1 MNIQIP
7 RIRSI
12 GIALILMLLP
22 LTIAGISCWNTQLVH
37 ESGRWVAHTHEVV
50 SAIDALLL
58 TTQEAET
65 GERGYL
71 ITGND
76 AYLEPYRIAVSKVP
90 LQIARLRKLTADNPD
105 QQTHIKILEEQIAVR
120 FNELQRIID
129 LCKGEGFAVAR
140 DAVLEG
146 KGEHEME
153 AIRDQA
159 AATMKVE
166 KDLLEARRRRTQSG
180 YQIGIASEIIA
191 GLLGAALVMF
201 AWHLLRRDFVA
212 RLQAS
217 AALGEAQ
224 RQVNETR
231 ALLEVLMA
239 SAPVGI
245 AFFDREMR
253 YGSINAY
260 LAEINGFPVEAHIGR
275 TASEIPGIA
284 AQADHL
290 FRQALETM
298 NPLLNLE
305 VRDESSNSS
314 GVQKMW
320 LASWFPVSRENGK
333 ACGVG
338 LIVQDITERK
348 RIEEQLRLNVE
359 RYRLAIDAAELG
371 TFYCPV
377 PLGPIFWNTK
387 CKEHFWLPPE
397 EDVNFELF
405 YAILHP
411 DDREP
416 TRQAIE
422 TALRDHGI
430 YDVEYRTVA
439 PDGQRTRWIRAKG
452 CGYYDAQGA
461 LTRFDGI
468 TIEITG
474 PKQIQAERDE
484 LLIQERRARAQVEQ
498 ASQAKDEFLAT
509 LSHELRSPLMAIL
522 GWTQLLRSTNQENP
536 ATWKEGLAVI
546 ERNTHAQVQL
556 IEDLLDISRIIS
568 GKLRMDVCSVDLPAV
583 IKAAIDVVQPTA
595 RAREI
600 RLETMIDPRAGP
612 VPGDP
617 NRLQQVAWNLLSNA
631 IKFTPKRGRVQVILA
646 RINSHVEITVS
657 DTGKGIPAEFL
668 PHVFERFT
676 QLDSSSTRAHQG
688 LGLGLAI
695 CRHLVELH
703 GGSIYADSEGEDK
716 GSTFRVKLP
725 LAIALDPSSVSV
737 AETRVHPLIRGDSK
751 ATMDNLP
758 QELEG
763 ISVLAVDDDPGARRL
778 LEQVLTYCKATVTVV
793 ATAQEALEAVEQLRP
808 HVLLC
813 DIEMPGEDGYS
824 LLRRIR
830 ALGPERGGN
839 IAAAALTAYARGED
853 RTRALRAGF
862 QLYVSKPV
870 EITELV
876 TVVTNLA
883 GRVTHR

>member
-1 MNIQIP
+1 MNIQMP
-7 RIRSI
+7 RIQSI
-12 GIALILMLLP
+12 GFALILMLLP
-22 LTIAGISCWNTQLVH
+22 LIIAGISCWNTQLVH
-37 ESGRWVAHTHEVV
+37 KNSRWVAHTHEVV

-65 GERGYL
+65 GQRGYL
-71 ITGND
+71 ITEDD
-76 AYLEPYRIAVSKVP
+76 AYLEPFRNAVSKVH
-90 LQIARLRKLTADNPD
+90 LQIARLRELTADNPD
-105 QQTHIKILEEQIAVR
+105 QQTHIKMLEEQIAAR
-120 FNELQRIID
+120 FKELQRIID
-129 LCKGEGFAVAR
+129 LRKGEGFAVAR
-140 DAVLEG
+140 DALLG
-146 KGEHEME
+146 KGNHEME
-153 AIRDQA
+153 AIRVQA
-159 AATMKVE
+159 AVTMKVE
-166 KDLLEARRRRTQSG
+166 KDLLEARRRQSQNS
-180 YQIGIASEIIA
+180 YRIGIASEIVA
-191 GLLGAALVMF
+191 GVLGGALVIL

-224 RQVNETR
+224 QQVNEAR

-245 AFFDREMR
+245 AFLDREMR
-253 YGSINAY
+253 YGSINSH

-275 TASEIPGIA
+275 TAAEIPGIG
-284 AQADHL
+284 AQAEGL
-290 FRQALETM
+290 FRQVLETM
-298 NPLLNLE
+298 SPLLNLE
-305 VRDESSNSS
+305 VRGESS
-314 GVQKMW
+314 GVQKIW
-320 LASWFPVSRENGK
+320 LESWFPVSRENGK
-333 ACGVG
+333 ASGVG
-338 LIVQDITERK
+338 VIVQDITERK
-348 RIEEQLRLNVE
+348 RIEEQLRLNEE

-397 EDVNFELF
+397 EDINFELF
-405 YAILHP
+405 YAILYP

-422 TALRDHGI
+422 RALRDHGT

-439 PDGQRTRWIRAKG
+439 PDGQRMRWIRAKG
-452 CGYYDAQGA
+452 CGYYDAQGE

-484 LLIQERRARAQVEQ
+484 LLIQERQARAQLEQ

-509 LSHELRSPLMAIL
+509 LSHELRTPLMAIL
-522 GWTQLLRSTNQENP
+522 GWTQLLRSTDQENP
-536 ATWKEGLAVI
+536 ATRKEGLQVI
-546 ERNTHAQVQL
+546 ERNTQAQVQL

-595 RAREI
+595 QAREI

-631 IKFTPKRGRVQVILA
+631 IKFTPKRGKVQVILA

-657 DTGKGIPAEFL
+657 DTGQGIPAEFL
-668 PHVFERFT
+668 PHLFERFT

-695 CRHLVELH
+695 CCHLVELH
-703 GGSIYADSEGEDK
+703 GGSIHAESEGQDK

-725 LAIALDPSSVSV
+725 LAIALDPPSAAV
-737 AETRVHPLIRGDSK
+737 ARVHPLIRGESK
-751 ATMDNLP
+751 ATMDKLP
-758 QELEG
+758 QDLEG

-808 HVLLC
+808 QVLLC

-824 LLRRIR
+824 LLKRIR
-830 ALGPERGGN
+830 ALGPDRGGN
-839 IAAAALTAYARGED
+839 IAAAALTAYARAED

-870 EITELV
+870 EISELV
-876 TVVTNLA
+876 TVVANLA
-883 GRVTHR
+883 GRAK

>member
-7 RIRSI
+7 RIQSI
-12 GIALILMLLP
+12 GFALILMLLP
-22 LTIAGISCWNTQLVH
+22 LLIAGIACWNTQLLH
-37 ESGRWVAHTHEVV
+37 ENSRWVAHTHEVV

-65 GERGYL
+65 GQRGYL

-76 AYLEPYRIAVSKVP
+76 AYLEPYQIAVSKVP

-105 QQTHIKILEEQIAVR
+105 QQSRITILEEQIATR

-129 LCKGEGFAVAR
+129 LRKSEGFAVAR

-146 KGEHEME
+146 KGDREME
-153 AIRDQA
+153 AIRLQVA
-159 AATMKVE
+159 VTMKAE
-166 KDLLEARRRRTQSG
+166 KDLLEARRRQTQSS
-180 YQIGIASEIIA
+180 YRIGIASEIVA
-191 GLLGAALVMF
+191 GFLGGALVIL
-201 AWHLLRRDFVA
+201 AWYLLRRDFVA

-224 RQVNETR
+224 QQVNEAR

-245 AFFDREMR
+245 AFLDREMR

-260 LAEINGFPVEAHIGR
+260 LAEINGFSAEAHIGR
-275 TASEIPGIA
+275 TAAEIPGIV
-284 AQADHL
+284 AQAEGL
-290 FRQALETM
+290 FREVLETM
-298 NPLLNLE
+298 NPILNLE
-305 VRDESSNSS
+305 VRGESSNPS
-314 GVQKMW
+314 GEQKIW
-320 LASWFPVSRENGK
+320 LESWFPVSRENGK
-333 ACGVG
+333 TSGVG
-338 LIVQDITERK
+338 VIVQDITERK
-348 RIEEQLRLNVE
+348 RIEEQLRLNEE

-387 CKEHFWLPPE
+387 CKEHFWLPSE
-397 EDVNFELF
+397 EGVNFERF

-452 CGYYDAQGA
+452 RGYYDLQGE

-474 PKQIQAERDE
+474 AKQIQAERDE
-484 LLIQERRARAQVEQ
+484 LLIQERQARVQVEQ

-509 LSHELRSPLMAIL
+509 LSHELRTPLMAIL
-522 GWTQLLRSTNQENP
+522 GWTQLLRSTHQENP
-536 ATWKEGLAVI
+536 ATWKEGLEVI
-546 ERNTHAQVQL
+546 ERNTHVQVQL

-595 RAREI
+595 QAREI

-631 IKFTPKRGRVQVILA
+631 IKFTPKRGKVQVILA
-646 RINSHVEITVS
+646 RINSHVEVTVS
-657 DTGKGIPAEFL
+657 DTGQGIPAEFL

-676 QLDSSSTRAHQG
+676 QRDSSSTRAHQG

-703 GGSIYADSEGEDK
+703 GGSIHAESEGEDK

-725 LAIALDPSSVSV
+725 LAIALGAPWAAV
-737 AETRVHPLIRGDSK
+737 AEVRAHPLIRGGSDV
-751 ATMDNLP
+751 TMDQLP

-763 ISVLAVDDDPGARRL
+763 ISVVAVDDDPGARRL
-778 LEQVLTYCKATVTVV
+778 LEQVLTYCKAMVTVV
-793 ATAQEALEAVEQLRP
+793 ASAQEALEAVEQLRP
-808 HVLLC
+808 QVLLC

-824 LLRRIR
+824 LIRRIR
-830 ALGPERGGN
+830 ALGRERGGN
-839 IAAAALTAYARGED
+839 VAAAALTAYARGED

-870 EITELV
+870 EIAELV
-876 TVVTNLA
+876 AVVANLA
-883 GRVTHR
+883 GRAKP

>member
-7 RIRSI
+7 RIQSI

-22 LTIAGISCWNTQLVH
+22 LIIAGISCWNTQLVH
-37 ESGRWVAHTHEVV
+37 ENSRWVAHTHEVV

-120 FNELQRIID
+120 FNELQRTID

-146 KGEHEME
+146 KGKHEME

-159 AATMKVE
+159 AVTMKVE

-217 AALGEAQ
+217 AALGEAR

-231 ALLEVLMA
+231 ASLEVLMA

-284 AQADHL
+284 AQAEHL

-305 VRDESSNSS
+305 VRDESSNPS

-320 LASWFPVSRENGK
+320 LESWFPVSRENGK

-348 RIEEQLRLNVE
+348 RMEEQLRLNVE

-657 DTGKGIPAEFL
+657 DTGQGIPAEFL

-703 GGSIYADSEGEDK
+703 GGSIHADSEGEDK

-824 LLRRIR
+824 LLRRIK

-839 IAAAALTAYARGED
+839 IPAAALTAYARGED

-870 EITELV
+870 ELTELV

-883 GRVTHR
+883 GRVTRR